1 MPKARKINDSNREQI
16 AEDLKTMT
24 RSAVCQKYGLDFHM
38 IRREF
43 GNAWTHGPQS
53 TNQEAAVGNP

>member
-1 MPKARKINDSNREQI
+1 MKPRKINDSNREQI
-16 AEDLKTMT
+16 KADLQTMT

-43 GNAWTHGPQS
+43 GNAWTHQPQ
-53 TNQEAAVGNP
+53 TQEQAA